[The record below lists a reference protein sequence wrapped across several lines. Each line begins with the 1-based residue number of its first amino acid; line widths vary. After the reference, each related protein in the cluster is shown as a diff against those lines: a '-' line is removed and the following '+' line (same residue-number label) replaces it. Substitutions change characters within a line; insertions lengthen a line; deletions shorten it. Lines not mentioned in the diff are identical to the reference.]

1 MELRGEFPVIAL
13 CEEMGIWRSSFYYWK
28 ERLSDPAPRTRNL
41 VTAIGLFREYHL
53 KYPSHGYRWL
63 NAKIKLDTGTVMSNA
78 YAHKCCK
85 IAGIKSKAKHYRYKK
100 PGDPF
105 RVFPNLLA
113 AGLAIDGLLQLLVPI
128 LVHLIPPFCRENG
141 LCFPDAL
148 PRCPGKS

>member
-1 MELRGEFPVIAL
+1 MRRDGDLAEQLLLLEGT
-13 CEEMGIWRSSFYYWK
+13 
-28 ERLSDPAPRTRNL
+28 LSDPAPRTRNL

-53 KYPSHGYRWL
+53 KYPSPGYRWL